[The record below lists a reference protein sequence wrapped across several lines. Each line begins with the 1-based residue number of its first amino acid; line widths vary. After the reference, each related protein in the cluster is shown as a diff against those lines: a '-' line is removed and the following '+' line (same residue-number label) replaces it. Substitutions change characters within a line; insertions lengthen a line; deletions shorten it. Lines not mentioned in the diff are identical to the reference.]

1 MTESQLSP
9 SPFLPLSQMV
19 GTYPSRTPH
28 PRWWAQARAAVWGR
42 ACFCPHMI
50 HSLLQALPCPVLPQ
64 AGPSAC
70 WPQAPVLSRVFSL
83 KPCPAKCEILPTL
96 PSSPEGFQRLLVGA
110 TVARHLL
117 SPSWSWDGYEGGTLL
132 CLTSPGQ
139 AYPGCGRPGC
149 AQPCCGR
156 LAAVKSRYPDLI
168 VSRLVLG
175 L

>member
-1 MTESQLSP
+1 MESQLSP
-9 SPFLPLSQMV
+9 NPFLPLSQMV
-19 GTYPSRTPH
+19 GTHPSRTPH

-50 HSLLQALPCPVLPQ
+50 HSLTAGPALPCPAPGRAFSML
-64 AGPSAC
+64 APSPGA
-70 WPQAPVLSRVFSL
+70 VRVFSL